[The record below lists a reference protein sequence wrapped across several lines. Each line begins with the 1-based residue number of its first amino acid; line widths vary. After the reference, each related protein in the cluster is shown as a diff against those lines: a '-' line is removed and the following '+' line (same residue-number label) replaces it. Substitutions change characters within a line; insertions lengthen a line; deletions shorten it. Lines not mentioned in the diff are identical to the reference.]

1 MRKSSVKYAS
11 YDRPRK
17 CADVLPN
24 AIALVVGSPYITGAT
39 APAVATEREHQ
50 RQMLAFLY
58 STPAYRR
65 TLELFGWAELG
76 ERLQR
81 MTRES
86 RWDELSTLVT
96 DEVLDALVPQGTYEE
111 LPAVIDRWFGKIAT
125 GVLIPPPRDPADDPA
140 VAELIRAVHTI

>member
-1 MRKSSVKYAS
+1 MEAGAKAATRDAT
-11 YDRPRK
+11 
-17 CADVLPN
+17 
-24 AIALVVGSPYITGAT
+24 AIELVVGSPYITGAT
-39 APAVATEREHQ
+39 AAAVAVEREHQ

-81 MTRES
+81 MTREG

-96 DEVLDALVPQGTYEE
+96 DEILDALVPQGTYDE
-111 LPAVIDRWFGKIAT
+111 LPAIIDRWFGHIAT
-125 GVLIPPPRDPADDPA
+125 GVLIAPPRDPSDDAA
-140 VAELIRAVHTI
+140 VAALVRAVRGI

>member
-1 MRKSSVKYAS
+1 
-11 YDRPRK
+11 
-17 CADVLPN
+17 
-24 AIALVVGSPYITGAT
+24 
-39 APAVATEREHQ
+39 
-50 RQMLAFLY
+50 MLAFLY

-81 MTRES
+81 MTREG

-125 GVLIPPPRDPADDPA
+125 GVLIPPARDPADDPS
-140 VAELIRAVHTI
+140 VAALVREILHHLTTGFSQFTIKGKAQAARGCDCENGRNTKLGGGGGGSGRGCRG